1 MQFTPQQ
8 LAGGH
13 KYSAKTKVGNWY
25 EDALLEEAKYADFQ
39 RTYTSGTLALRKQE
53 EKKARCLKHVSAPAQ
68 LCCGERCG
76 GATDSDVNVARDM
89 ITGPSHTLRRWLRA
103 LWRLSR
109 ARAPNGA

>member
-53 EKKARCLKHVSAPAQ
+53 EKKARCLKHVSAPVFAA
-68 LCCGERCG
+68 LRCF
-76 GATDSDVNVARDM
+76 ASSDDA
-89 ITGPSHTLRRWLRA
+89 GL
-103 LWRLSR
+103 RLS
-109 ARAPNGA
+109 ACCMWCA

>member
-39 RTYTSGTLALRKQE
+39 RTYASGTLALRKQE
-53 EKKARCLKHVSAPAQ
+53 EKKARCLKHVSAPASR
-68 LCCGERCG
+68 LKGKCGIAAECSL
-76 GATDSDVNVARDM
+76 GAMCDTTA
-89 ITGPSHTLRRWLRA
+89 GPSHILRGWLRA
-103 LWRLSR
+103 FWKLP
-109 ARAPNGA
+109 RAPASNGA